1 MPKRKLQ
8 ISKEELISLSKTH
21 TPAEIA
27 EMCGCARGTV
37 YNNLLRLGLSRY
49 YRLPTGDEFKE
60 LYFKYPRKE
69 LAEMYGVHVVTVDY
83 RAKKLGIYRDERQPK
98 LQGGVQSKRP
108 DKETLLNL
116 LDKNSIEEIANMY
129 EVSELNIYKWSLDY
143 GIRRTKLIAASKEEF
158 LELYKKH
165 TYSEIAEICGISV
178 DGVYW
183 RIRKYGLNRENY
195 PKVTETGKVSKM
207 LSKEKLNEL
216 LKIYSVKEI
225 ANMYKI
231 STASIYSR
239 IKEYDLKALSRGRKP
254 KEKPSKDELQ
264 ESLRT
269 QSIKEIAD
277 EYNVSLGSI
286 YSLAHQ
292 YDLEIKN
299 HGKKRGRPRKTRL
312 DTTEN

>member
-1 MPKRKLQ
+1 MGKRKLP
-8 ISKEELISLSKTH
+8 SDEVLAELFKTH
-21 TPAEIA
+21 KPAEIA
-27 EMCGCARGTV
+27 KMYNCAPISIYRD
-37 YNNLLRLGLSRY
+37 LKRLGLSSY
-49 YRLPTGDEFKE
+49 GRLPTGEEFKE
-60 LYFKYPRKE
+60 LYFQYARKE
-69 LAEMYGVHVVTVDY
+69 LAEMYGVDVVTVDY
-83 RAKKLGIYRDERQPK
+83 RAKQLGIYKDERHPK
-98 LQGGVQSKRP
+98 IQVGLKSKCP

-116 LDKNSIEEIANMY
+116 LEQYSIEEIATMY
-129 EVSELNIYKWSLDY
+129 DVATSTIYDWSLDY